1 MRPNEVSYKVIGV
14 AMAVHSAL
22 GAGLL
27 ESAYEK
33 ALCLEFTRINLTY
46 RRQVQ
51 LPVEYAGATIS
62 PAYRLDFI
70 VEGCVVV
77 EVKAV
82 ERILPVH
89 RMQLLSYIKLAK
101 LPLGLLINFKT
112 AHLRDGIV
120 RLINAPEADL

>member
-1 MRPNEVSYKVIGV
+1 MRPNEVSYNVIGA

-33 ALCLEFTRINLTY
+33 ALCHEFTRKGLKY

-51 LPVEYAGATIS
+51 LPVEYAGVTLV
-62 PAYRLDFI
+62 PAYRIDFVI
-70 VEGCVVV
+70 EDSVVV

-82 ERILPVH
+82 EKILPVH
-89 RMQLLSYIKLAK
+89 RTQLLSYIKLAK
-101 LPLGLLINFKT
+101 LPLGLLINFKV
-112 AHLRDGIV
+112 AHLKDGIC
-120 RLINAPEADL
+120 RRINAPEADL